1 MFGFLNVYHT
11 VNALLEDDRD
21 KQHSNKIEYE
31 DEVCIDNSLQ
41 NCIAKDY
48 SGYTF
53 EHVPI
58 ETGKKSIGE
67 LYTKLRLRPL

>member
-11 VNALLEDDRD
+11 INALLEDDKVKYNNDGR
-21 KQHSNKIEYE
+21 
-31 DEVCIDNSLQ
+31 IDNSFQ
-41 NCIAKDY
+41 NCVARDY

-58 ETGKKSIGE
+58 ETGKKTIGE
-67 LYTKLRLRPL
+67 LYTKLRLRPV